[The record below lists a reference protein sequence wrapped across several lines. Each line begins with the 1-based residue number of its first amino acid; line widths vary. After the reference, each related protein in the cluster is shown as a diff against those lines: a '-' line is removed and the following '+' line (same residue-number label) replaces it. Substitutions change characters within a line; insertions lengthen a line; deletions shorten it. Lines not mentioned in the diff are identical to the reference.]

1 MKIKVLVVGSVGMAG
16 HVITKMLRENVDLF
30 DVFSISRSADSSL
43 SHFKC
48 DVTDFKSV
56 HRILDEVAPD
66 YIINCVGLLNKTA
79 EDNPADAILVNA
91 YFPHFLESLTKNTQ
105 TRIIHIS
112 TDCVFSGKRG
122 KYTESDFKDG
132 SGFYAQSKALGEIVN
147 EKDLTIRTSIIGPE
161 ISKNGIGLFDWF
173 SKQNGNVSGYVNVYW
188 SGVTTVFLAK
198 FILNIIQ
205 DFRTTGLIHLTNN
218 QPISKYDL
226 LELIASVFNWNHV
239 HLVPYENYQSDK
251 SLICTQKEIVDQVP
265 TYRAMVEDMYNW
277 ITSHNHL
284 YPYQTSKI

>member
-16 HVITKMLRENVDLF
+16 HVITTMLRENDHLF
-30 DVFSISRSADSSL
+30 DVFSISRSADPIL
-43 SHFKC
+43 NHFRC

-56 HRILDEVAPD
+56 HQILDEVVPD
-66 YIINCVGLLNKTA
+66 FIINCVGLLNKTA
-79 EDNPADAILVNA
+79 EDNPADAILINS
-91 YFPHFLESLTKNTQ
+91 YFPHFLESLTKKTQ

-132 SGFYAQSKALGEIVN
+132 SGFYAQSKALGEIIN

-173 SKQNGNVSGYVNVYW
+173 SKQNGNVAGYCNVYW

-198 FILNIIQ
+198 FIMEIIK
-205 DFRTTGLIHLTNN
+205 DFTLTGLIHLTNN
-218 QPISKYDL
+218 DPISKYDL
-226 LELIASVFNWNHV
+226 LDLIAKVFNWNHV
-239 HLVPYENYQSDK
+239 QLVPYENYHSDK
-251 SLICTQKEIVDQVP
+251 SLICTQKEILDQVP
-265 TYRAMVEDMYNW
+265 TYRAMVEDMYSW
-277 ITSHNHL
+277 ITDHNHL